1 VLSNIQIPV
10 ITRFATYAIMLLSL
24 KEHKKA
30 ILGTVTTGDF
40 ITGRARADR
49 AKRAT
54 AVEAGPVHEDIQ
66 EAEDALD
73 EGSTL
78 CDMCACPEELAGR
91 FRSAYGNAT
100 SPQFWSAA
108 EVRAPLNLGPS
119 K

>member
-1 VLSNIQIPV
+1 
-10 ITRFATYAIMLLSL
+10 MLLSL

-91 FRSAYGNAT
+91 FRSA
-100 SPQFWSAA
+100 
-108 EVRAPLNLGPS
+108 
-119 K
+119 